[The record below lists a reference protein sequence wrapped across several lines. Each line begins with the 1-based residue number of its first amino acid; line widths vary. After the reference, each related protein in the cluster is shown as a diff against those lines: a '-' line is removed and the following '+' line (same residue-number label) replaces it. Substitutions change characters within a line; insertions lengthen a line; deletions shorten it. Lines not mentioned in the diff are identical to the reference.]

1 MSRNMHKDAEN
12 RNRDQL
18 IHPVSCFHFLT
29 GAVHHLKDNP
39 STEGTMRAA
48 IWTRLAILAFVPMTS
63 LLCDRALASDEDDA
77 TPSIVLDKESPS
89 HLAAV
94 TWSLFETIDQH
105 HVLPPTR
112 ETLMTAVARAA
123 HPSDPKH
130 VQIAAAK
137 LLACQ
142 SQAEF
147 TAVFV
152 DLWQLPDGK
161 VRPTDGFLRELT
173 TLMESRV
180 FVTPAAEYV
189 VQEQLQNNRYVG
201 LGVTVGNLNGPH
213 LSFNSIVP
221 GGAADRGGL
230 VKDEVILAVDGH
242 DTANIPAGEVIS
254 KWLRGPKGTQ
264 VTLKLGPREGVAA
277 REVTLTRSVVRID
290 SVHGRNGSSVS
301 QGNFRDQPAV
311 PIGYLQVGIKGSTL
325 QELRDAEIRL
335 RADGIRVLIL
345 DFRIGDSSNVFH
357 HARLVADGLLDGG
370 TMWSWQDRSEEW
382 HVEVADRECLF
393 RDIPLVIMVNQYSGS
408 LHTAVA
414 AALQDAGRAI
424 IVGEKPEEAV
434 VVLNSYPFARGE
446 YYTTLP
452 SAKLVRGRADRSW
465 PLIPDQ
471 STEDAAAAAVVKAA
485 ADRFA
490 ARGARPTSSTVPN
503 LFYIRRGVESG
514 SSSVSALFPANLQE
528 VEILTRIGVR
538 GLTRVSPSG
547 NIQNREVEDETARKI
562 AMQLLEKMYKQDQE
576 NNRSVPE

>member
-1 MSRNMHKDAEN
+1 
-12 RNRDQL
+12 
-18 IHPVSCFHFLT
+18 
-29 GAVHHLKDNP
+29 
-39 STEGTMRAA
+39 MRAA
-48 IWTRLAILAFVPMTS
+48 NWNRLAILAFVLIAS
-63 LLCDRALASDEDDA
+63 LPFDRALASDEDDA
-77 TPSIVLDKESPS
+77 TPSIVLDKQSPS

-105 HVLPPTR
+105 HISPPSR

-123 HPSDPKH
+123 DPGDPKH
-130 VQIAAAK
+130 AQIAVAK
-137 LLACQ
+137 LCACQ

-147 TAVFV
+147 TSVFV

-173 TLMESRV
+173 ALMASRV
-180 FVTPAAEYV
+180 FVTPAAEYA

-213 LSFNSIVP
+213 LSFNSILP

-242 DTANIPAGEVIS
+242 DTANIPPGEVIS

-301 QGNFRDQPAV
+301 QGNFRDQPSV
-311 PIGYLQVGIKGSTL
+311 PIGYLEVGIKGSTL
-325 QELRDAEIRL
+325 QELRDAEVRL

-370 TMWSWQDRSEEW
+370 TMWLWQDRSEEC

-393 RDIPLVIMVNQYSGS
+393 RDMPLVIMLNRRTGS

-414 AALQDAGRAI
+414 AALQDAGRAT
-424 IVGEKPEEAV
+424 IVGETPEEAV
-434 VVLNSYPFARGE
+434 AVLNSYPFANGE

-452 SAKLVRGRADRSW
+452 SAKLIRGRADRSW
-465 PLIPDQ
+465 PLIPDH
-471 STEDAAAAAVVKAA
+471 STEEMAAKAILKAA
-485 ADRFA
+485 MDKM
-490 ARGARPTSSTVPN
+490 ARTSPRPALPSVPH
-503 LFYIRRGVESG
+503 LFYIQRGVDSG

-528 VEILTRIGVR
+528 IEILARLGVR
-538 GLTRVSPSG
+538 GFTNVVPGGSNQSRS
-547 NIQNREVEDETARKI
+547 IEEETAAKV
-562 AMQLLEKMYKQDQE
+562 AMQLLQKLYQRDAEIKSGTTE
-576 NNRSVPE
+576 